1 MPRLLAYFEAF
12 KNGDNRDEKEIVE
25 IQAKIEKLQD
35 CLSLLAEVGPF
46 AAALHCLSLLY
57 ELDQA
62 YTLQPLSLEMN
73 GKMWSSLQIKESEI
87 TPQDFSPK
95 IMALLE
101 FLDVFLAPA
110 KEKPHQSETRS
121 HEKQCLVLFEDKEIA
136 YSVYKL
142 LKAVSSVFIHSKPCF
157 VSHLDEMQN
166 FRNGVYN
173 TLILTDF
180 NGEKDYSTLYV
191 ALNSF
196 LLFLSIL

>member
-1 MPRLLAYFEAF
+1 M
-12 KNGDNRDEKEIVE
+12 
-25 IQAKIEKLQD
+25 
-35 CLSLLAEVGPF
+35 AEVGPF
-46 AAALHCLSLLY
+46 AAAVHCSGLLY

-62 YTLQPLSLEMN
+62 YTLQPLSSEMN
-73 GKMWSSLQIKESEI
+73 GKMWSSLQIRESEI

-110 KEKPHQSETRS
+110 KEKPHQSEMGRQ
-121 HEKQCLVLFEDKEIA
+121 EKQCLVLVEDGEIA

-142 LKAVSSVFIHSKPCF
+142 LKAVSSVFIHSKPCL

-196 LLFLSIL
+196 LLFPRLYSNSFPLHTF